1 MNLAE
6 LADFLVEAKVNTYAA
21 QKGKVD
27 SSRKGSHD
35 LAYRNDGYFYL
46 DSYLGEKDFSGEEIV
61 YREEKPV
68 WSMNYYGKM
77 LRDNVPEGFIET
89 LREALLKIGTEE
101 PYRGCRHHTRGR
113 YEYFCAVEGGIG
125 FFNGV
130 ERIEYEA
137 EEVYRLYFHGGLVD

>member
-35 LAYRNDGYFYL
+35 LAYRNGSYFYL

-101 PYRGCRHHTRGR
+101 PYRGCRHHKRGR

-125 FFNGV
+125 FFHGV